1 MKYLGARD
9 QEVPPHLVIVD
20 FVNSKFQVKG
30 APGALLNF
38 NCSVL
43 AIDTGN

>member
-1 MKYLGARD
+1 MKYFGARN

-30 APGALLNF
+30 APSASPNF
-38 NCSVL
+38 NCSVF
-43 AIDTGN
+43 AIDAGN